1 MSYQILVLNIENKN
15 KLKRKENKM
24 KFNLYN
30 SNKKKA
36 RFIKVSLVKVKY
48 KVGDISKFECK

>member
-30 SNKKKA
+30 SNKKRA
-36 RFIKVSLVKVKY
+36 RFIKVSLLNIKL
-48 KVGDISKFECK
+48 ET